1 MIVQLTGQLI
11 EKNETSIVLDCNGV
25 GYEVFV
31 PTNILNM
38 TPNINQPFTLFTHHH
53 IREDQEFLFGFTSVE
68 QKKLFTLLT
77 SVSGVGPKV
86 GIKILSSY
94 SSNELIAAV
103 LENNLPLLTSI
114 SGVGKKMAERLII
127 DCKDKLS
134 KLLESS
140 PSIKAAQASFSLI
153 PTHTLSDDVLMAL
166 KNLGYSKDEIKKALA
181 KNTTI
186 SKDDS
191 ENVLIKKILKSLS

>member
-140 PSIKAAQASFSLI
+140 PSIKAVQASFTH
-153 PTHTLSDDVLMAL
+153 THTLSDDVLMAL
-166 KNLGYSKDEIKKALA
+166 KNLGFSKDEIKKALA